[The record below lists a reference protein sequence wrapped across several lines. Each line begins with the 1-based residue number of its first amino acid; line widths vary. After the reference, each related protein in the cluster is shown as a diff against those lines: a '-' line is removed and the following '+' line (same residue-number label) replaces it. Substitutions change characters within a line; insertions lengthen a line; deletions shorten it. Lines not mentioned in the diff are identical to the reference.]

1 MEDSLY
7 DQQQQQQHTP
17 VNIDKAEYVISLA
30 SKKNGAFKSM
40 MHYLRE
46 VEDQLQSRHKKN
58 KLFYQVVNAVEDCYK
73 RKIYANKQLI
83 DRIYSE
89 IDYIGH
95 DMNRLTSRRAALK
108 QELEEHEDEL
118 NDIREYAEQRRNKK
132 SKRERQYHQLYKIPI
147 VATQYK
153 KKYVRARDKNSD
165 AEEKMSEVRAT
176 VDSCQR
182 AIGELSKSL
191 GDCQKKR
198 EELIAQQQDLEV
210 QRKEDEELIFNL
222 HEGCKFWS
230 GFDQHQSDTAAKATN
245 TFIETIQRHSKNH
258 NTYHKIMDPNIDFVK
273 IFKMAL
279 YEYGE
284 GEKYAESRWGQL
296 QVEFGCAKCR
306 TSHLGWPTPDKVRPI
321 DLLCDTCYKE
331 NRTSMIWEKKMK
343 MGMDRSSQLLSLP
356 GGSTLSFSSQS
367 TATSNTS
374 TSSGGSNKSG
384 FKKMF
389 QMLKVGNKRKSNSSR
404 NSFLLDSPDPQHHQM
419 MAA

>member
-1 MEDSLY
+1 MEDSLH
-7 DQQQQQQHTP
+7 DSQQQLTP
-17 VNIDKAEYVISLA
+17 INIDKAEYIISFA

-46 VEDQLQSRHKKN
+46 IEEQLQARQKKIKIFN
-58 KLFYQVVNAVEDCYK
+58 QIVDATRDRYK
-73 RKIYANKQLI
+73 RKIYANRQLI
-83 DRIYSE
+83 CRIYSE
-89 IDYIGH
+89 IDDIGH
-95 DMNRLTSRRAALK
+95 DMSRLTSQRATLK

-118 NDIREYAEQRRNKK
+118 NEIREYAEQRRNKK
-132 SKRERQYHQLYKIPI
+132 SKRERQYHQLYNIPI

-165 AEEKMSEVRAT
+165 AEEKVSEVRAT

-182 AIGELSKSL
+182 AISETSKTL
-191 GDCQKKR
+191 ADCQKKK
-198 EELIAQQQDLEV
+198 EELISQQQDLEA
-210 QRKEDEELIFNL
+210 QKKKDEELLFDL
-222 HEGCKFWS
+222 HEGSKFWS
-230 GFDQHQSDTAAKATN
+230 GFDEYQSATAAKAT
-245 TFIETIQRHSKNH
+245 TGFVETIQKHSRNY
-258 NTYHKIMDPNIDFVK
+258 NTFHKIMDPNIDFVK

-296 QVEFGCAKCR
+296 QVEYDCAKCQ
-306 TSHLGWPTPDKVRPI
+306 TSHFGWPKPDKVRTT
-321 DLLCDTCYKE
+321 DLLCDTCYQQ

-343 MGMDRSSQLLSLP
+343 MGMNKSSQLLNLP

-374 TSSGGSNKSG
+374 SSSSGKPG
-384 FKKMF
+384 FKKVF
-389 QMLKVGNKRKSNSSR
+389 QMLKGGNKRRSSSNG
-404 NSFLLDSPDPQHHQM
+404 SFGFDSPDPQHHQM